1 MNYLWVSSQ
10 DELSAAIEACS
21 QGDWVAVDTEF
32 MRTDTYYPKVGL
44 LQLGTP
50 QDNFLID
57 PLAISDVS
65 PIVALLEDSS
75 VLKVLHSGSEDFEV
89 FRRWLSVSPAPVFD
103 TQVAAAALGYGYAM
117 GYQKLIETMMNET
130 IPKGE
135 TRSDWLQRPLTA
147 SQCAYAAQDVHYLA
161 MVFPRML
168 SELDQLER
176 RSWVLQDSVPR
187 ATLPTMV
194 PVEDAYKRQKGLH
207 LLSPRALL
215 LAQQLFEWREREARR
230 KDRPRNRILH
240 DEQIMNLVRAPDRS
254 WRDLKQAGFHN
265 RTRQRIGDDVL
276 ALVDQA
282 LATAA
287 SDLPAPL
294 DGKRIP
300 VDKKQYK
307 ELQAA
312 LGELAQSL
320 KVPVEY
326 AATRR
331 DLEHIVRARSRNEVS
346 LPATFSGWRE
356 VHIGPALLNAC

>member
-1 MNYLWVSSQ
+1 MNYTWVSRE
-10 DELSAAIEACS
+10 DELVAAIDACS

-50 QDNFLID
+50 QANFLID
-57 PLAISDVS
+57 PLAISDAG
-65 PIVALLEDSS
+65 PIAALLEDSS

-89 FRRWLSVSPAPVFD
+89 FQRWLSVMPSPVFD
-103 TQVAAAALGYGYAM
+103 SQVAAAALGYGYAM
-117 GYQKLIETMMNET
+117 GYQRLIEIVMNER

-161 MVFPRML
+161 IVFPRML
-168 SELDQLER
+168 LELDQLER

-194 PVEDAYKRQKGLH
+194 PAEEAYKRQKGMH
-207 LLSPRALL
+207 LLPPRALL
-215 LAQQLFEWREREARR
+215 LAQKLFEWREQEARR
-230 KDRPRNRILH
+230 KDRTRNRILH
-240 DEQIMNLVRAPDRS
+240 DEQIMNLVKAPES
-254 WRDLKQAGFHN
+254 MWRDLRQAGFHN
-265 RTRQRIGDDVL
+265 RTRQRIGGNVL
-276 ALVDQA
+276 EIVDQT
-282 LATAA
+282 LAAA
-287 SDLPAPL
+287 KSDLPAPL
-294 DGKRIP
+294 DAKRIP

-307 ELQAA
+307 QLQAV
-312 LGELAQSL
+312 LGELAQTL
-320 KVPVEY
+320 HVPVEY

-331 DLEHIVRARSRNEVS
+331 DLEHIVRARALDEAT

-356 VHIGPALLNAC
+356 AHIGPALLSVR